1 MNAVLIDDDDLNVEL
16 LENLFRRYCPSVN
29 VVGTA
34 DHVELALEVV
44 IREKPDVIFLDIEL
58 HEKTARDLLNL
69 IDLEFVQIIII
80 SAFEKYALEMH
91 KYPIT
96 DYLLKP
102 VLIADL
108 ISAVGKVQRNM
119 DKRKLKTEL
128 PVKPHLT
135 QYIALPDKDQLHIT
149 SFDTII
155 RLEGMGNY
163 TRIITNDE
171 KSVVSSK
178 TLGEYEELLPDEMF
192 MRVHNSH
199 IVNIRYVSKYLR
211 TKNGSL
217 VLSDGSE
224 IPISAN
230 RKKDVTERIV
240 F

>member
-16 LENLFRRYCPSVN
+16 LENLFRKYCPSVN
-29 VVGTA
+29 VVGVA
-34 DHVELALEVV
+34 DHVELALEVI

-58 HEKTARDLLNL
+58 HEKTAKDLLNS
-69 IDLEFVQIIII
+69 IDLEHVQIIII

-108 ISAVGKVQRNM
+108 ISAVAKVQKNM
-119 DKRKLKTEL
+119 EKTKSKIE
-128 PVKPHLT
+128 PAAKPHIS
-135 QYIALPDKDQLHIT
+135 QYIALPDKDQLQIT
-149 SFDTII
+149 PFDSII

-178 TLGEYEELLPDEMF
+178 TLGEFEEVLPVEIF

-199 IVNIRYVSKYLR
+199 IVNIKYVSKYLR